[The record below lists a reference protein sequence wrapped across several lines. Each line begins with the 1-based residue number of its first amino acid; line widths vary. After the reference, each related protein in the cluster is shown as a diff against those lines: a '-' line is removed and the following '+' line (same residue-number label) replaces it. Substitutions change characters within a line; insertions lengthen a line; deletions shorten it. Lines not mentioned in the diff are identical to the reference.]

1 MTKSI
6 NDSAYWREF
15 EKNELTH
22 SAAHYLMAIDALREE
37 LGYAR
42 VTDVAEKLEVSR
54 GAASMFITQLKKR
67 GWVKEDPN
75 RFLLLTDRGDAV
87 VNLVEHN
94 FRIVSRFFQDFLQ
107 VDKDTAFGDACKIE
121 HLLSLET
128 GKRILG
134 LMHFIESNAK
144 LKAQMDEFLASGKEQ
159 REDIEGCPICDGTM
173 EAEPVEPA
181 PPHRNSGRTRATKAK
196 Q

>member
-1 MTKSI
+1 MSKDI

-22 SAAHYLMAIDALREE
+22 SAAHYLMAIDSLRED

-75 RFLLLTDRGDAV
+75 RFLLLSDKGEAV

-94 FRIVSRFFQDFLQ
+94 FRIVSRFFTDFLK
-107 VDKDTAFGDACKIE
+107 VEKDIAFADACKIE
-121 HLLSLET
+121 HLLSLDT
-128 GKRILG
+128 GKRLLG
-134 LMHFIESNAK
+134 LMHFLEAYAK
-144 LKAQMDEFLASGKEQ
+144 LRGQMNEFLASGKSQ
-159 REDIEGCPICDGTM
+159 CEDIEGCPICEGVCL
-173 EAEPVEPA
+173 AESAPA
-181 PPHRNSGRTRATKAK
+181 RRAAARARAAK
-196 Q
+196 G

>member
-1 MTKSI
+1 MSKGI

-22 SAAHYLMAIDALREE
+22 SAAHYLMAIDSLREE

-94 FRIVSRFFQDFLQ
+94 FRIVSRFFTDFLK
-107 VDKDTAFGDACKIE
+107 VEKDIAFADACKIE

-128 GKRILG
+128 GKRLLG
-134 LMHFIESNAK
+134 LMHFVEGNAK
-144 LKAQMDEFLASGKEQ
+144 LRAQMEEFLESGKEQ
-159 REDIEGCPICDGTM
+159 REDVEGCPICEGTM

-181 PPHRNSGRTRATKAK
+181 PAHRKSGARAAK
-196 Q
+196 R

>member
-1 MTKSI
+1 MSKGI

-22 SAAHYLMAIDALREE
+22 SAAHYLMAIDSLRED

-75 RFLLLTDRGDAV
+75 RFLLLSDKGEAV

-94 FRIVSRFFQDFLQ
+94 FRIVSRFFTDFLK
-107 VDKDTAFGDACKIE
+107 VEKDIAFADACKIE

-128 GKRILG
+128 GKRLLG
-134 LMHFIESNAK
+134 LMHFIEASGKNRAE
-144 LKAQMDEFLASGKEQ
+144 MDRFLESGKEQ
-159 REDIEGCPICDGTM
+159 CEDIEGCPICEGVCLVET
-173 EAEPVEPA
+173 VEPT
-181 PPHRNSGRTRATKAK
+181 PTHRTPDRPRAAKAK
-196 Q
+196 R

>member
-1 MTKSI
+1 MSKTI

-22 SAAHYLMAIDALREE
+22 SAAHYLMAIDSLREE

-75 RFLLLTDRGDAV
+75 RFLLLTDRGEAV

-94 FRIVSRFFQDFLQ
+94 FRIVSRFFTDFLK
-107 VDKDTAFGDACKIE
+107 VEKDVAFADACKIE

-128 GKRILG
+128 GKRLLG
-134 LMHFIESNAK
+134 LMHFVEANAK
-144 LKAQMDEFLASGKEQ
+144 VRGQMDEFLESGKQQ
-159 REDIEGCPICDGTM
+159 REDIEGCPICEGTV
-173 EAEPVEPA
+173 EAETVEPA
-181 PPHRNSGRTRATKAK
+181 PAHRTPGRSRAAK
-196 Q
+196 R